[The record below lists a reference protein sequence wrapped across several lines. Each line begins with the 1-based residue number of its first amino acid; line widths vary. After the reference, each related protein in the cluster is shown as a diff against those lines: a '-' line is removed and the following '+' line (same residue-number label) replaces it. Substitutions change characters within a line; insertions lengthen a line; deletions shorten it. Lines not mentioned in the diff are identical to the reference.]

1 MATKIA
7 TKRDKYQKIVND
19 YLEEHKDEETINI
32 TVTADTNY
40 LKAASYLEGYNDGMC
55 EAIKHLKPNS
65 NANS

>member
-19 YLEEHKDEETINI
+19 YLEEHKDEETISI

-40 LKAASYLEGYNDGMC
+40 LRATSYLEGYNDGMY
-55 EAIKHLKPNS
+55 EAINRLKPNS
-65 NANS
+65 DANS